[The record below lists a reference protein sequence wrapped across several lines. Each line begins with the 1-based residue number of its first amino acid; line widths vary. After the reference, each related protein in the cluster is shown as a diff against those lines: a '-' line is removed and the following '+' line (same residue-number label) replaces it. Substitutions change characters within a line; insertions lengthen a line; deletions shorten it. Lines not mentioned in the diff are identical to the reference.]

1 MRVWR
6 ASPDG
11 LQAEADA
18 LKRLQAESRQGVPPN
33 VDALLTAI
41 HQSSPISTRQAAAPR
56 FWQLA
61 KILPRVLK
69 SGPACVRLPSSRRLA
84 ETSRRGKKLKLI
96 IRAIRV
102 ICG

>member
-1 MRVWR
+1 
-6 ASPDG
+6 

-18 LKRLQAESRQGVPPN
+18 LKRLQAESRQGLPPN
-33 VDALLTAI
+33 VDALLPAI

-61 KILPRVLK
+61 KILPNFLK
-69 SGPACVRLPSSRRLA
+69 SGPACVRLPSSRRFA
-84 ETSRRGKKLKLI
+84 ETSRRGKKLKLK